1 MNMTRNDNIRERGRI
16 RVAHLLKKRWWR
28 LDYGGLICGENQD
41 RVYGLGYYD
50 NNMILVSA

>member
-1 MNMTRNDNIRERGRI
+1 MTRNDNIRERGRI